1 MVDAASPEPVLVF
14 GSLPPEGRDLDLLAR
29 PAAEKAIADALAGQ
43 GLLRRGAQWAFFG
56 QGKAFGIELVPAES
70 WRLPAAELERLF
82 AEATPLPGARM
93 LVEPAPHHALLIA
106 ARKGGG
112 RLDAK
117 LRTRVARQLERDSG
131 AWDAAGASARPWHA
145 ERALAGLR
153 RAYERPVEQAPTRTR
168 LRGLRSALATAGSG
182 HVISLSGLDGAGK
195 SSQAEAVAQGLAEL
209 GIPAA
214 VLWTP
219 FASNR
224 SLRLLAAP
232 VKRLLGRKSAD
243 SGEPPSLVARP
254 GSDRAGGGP
263 LGACVAH
270 GWATVVAVTNGLAQR
285 RASLPHLLRGRI
297 VIFDRYT
304 LDSAVHLRYLYG
316 ESRRFRFQNAL
327 IGALSPKP
335 LRAYFLDVPP
345 ETVVS
350 RKPIQYE
357 LDHVRRQARLY
368 REEHERRGV
377 TRLDGERP
385 REDLSAEI
393 LADVWSAL

>member
-1 MVDAASPEPVLVF
+1 MF

-29 PAAEKAIADALAGQ
+29 PAAEKAIADALGGQ
-43 GLLRRGAQWAFFG
+43 GLLRRGAQWALFG
-56 QGKAFGIELVPAES
+56 EDRAFGVELVPAES
-70 WRLPAAELERLF
+70 WGLLAAELEQLF
-82 AEATPLPGARM
+82 AEATRLPGARR

-106 ARKGGG
+106 ARKRGG
-112 RLDAK
+112 RLDPK
-117 LRTRVARQLERDSG
+117 LRTRVARQLARDSG
-131 AWDAAGASARPWHA
+131 AWEAAEASAGRWRA
-145 ERALAGLR
+145 ERALARLR
-153 RAYERPVEQAPTRTR
+153 RAYERPVERAAARMR
-168 LRGLRSALATAGSG
+168 LGDLRRALATARSG

-195 SSQAEAVAQGLAEL
+195 SSQAESVAFGLGQL

-214 VLWTP
+214 VVWTP

-232 VKRLLGRKSAD
+232 AKRLLGRKRGGD
-243 SGEPPSLVARP
+243 GEEPSLVARP
-254 GSDRAGGGP
+254 GSDRAGGGA
-263 LGACVAH
+263 LGGLVAH

-297 VIFDRYT
+297 VIFDRYS

-316 ESRRFRFQNAL
+316 EARRFRCQNAL
-327 IGALSPKP
+327 IAALSPKP

-345 ETVVS
+345 ETVVA

-357 LDHVRRQARLY
+357 LDHVRRQAGLY
-368 REEHERRGV
+368 REEQERRGV
-377 TRLDGERP
+377 KRLDGERP
-385 REDLSAEI
+385 REELSAEI

>member
-1 MVDAASPEPVLVF
+1 VLVF

-29 PAAEKAIADALAGQ
+29 PVAEAAIAEALAGR
-43 GLLRRGAQWAFFG
+43 GLLRRGAQWALFEG
-56 QGKAFGIELVPAES
+56 GTAFGVELIPAES
-70 WRLPAAELERLF
+70 WGLPADELERLF
-82 AEATPLPGARM
+82 AEATPLPGARK

-106 ARKGGG
+106 ARRNGG
-112 RLDAK
+112 RLDPK
-117 LRTRVARQLERDSG
+117 LRARVVRQLSRDGS
-131 AWDAAGASARPWHA
+131 AWEAAEAHAAHWRA
-145 ERALAGLR
+145 ERALAALR
-153 RAYERPVEQAPTRTR
+153 RAFERPVNEVPARFTLGRVR
-168 LRGLRSALATAGSG
+168 RAVSNARSG
-182 HVISLSGLDGAGK
+182 HVVALSGLDGAGK
-195 SSQAEAVAQGLAEL
+195 SSQAESIERALAQL

-214 VLWTP
+214 VVWTP

-232 VKRLLGRKSAD
+232 ARRLLGRKSGNAAA
-243 SGEPPSLVARP
+243 PSLVARP

-263 LGACVAH
+263 LGALVAH

-316 ESRRFRFQNAL
+316 EARRFRLQNAL
-327 IGALSPKP
+327 IAGLSPKP
-335 LRAYFLDVPP
+335 LRAYLLDVAP
-345 ETVVS
+345 ETVVA

-368 REEHERRGV
+368 REEQERREV
-377 TRLDGERP
+377 KRLNGERP
-385 REDLSAEI
+385 REELSAEI